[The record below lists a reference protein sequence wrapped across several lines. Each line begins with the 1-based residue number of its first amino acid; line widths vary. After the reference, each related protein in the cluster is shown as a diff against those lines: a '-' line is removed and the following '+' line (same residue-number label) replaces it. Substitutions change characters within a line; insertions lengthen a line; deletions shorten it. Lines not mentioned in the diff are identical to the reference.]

1 MSKLVGGNMMIK
13 GYFAR
18 IMYMSLYKMHLM
30 ALHGSAKVALEAFSR
45 SLTHI
50 AENRA

>member
-1 MSKLVGGNMMIK
+1 LVGGNMVIE

-30 ALHGSAKVALEAFSR
+30 ALHGSVKVALETLSR
-45 SLTHI
+45 SLTHRT
-50 AENRA
+50 EPSVKLH